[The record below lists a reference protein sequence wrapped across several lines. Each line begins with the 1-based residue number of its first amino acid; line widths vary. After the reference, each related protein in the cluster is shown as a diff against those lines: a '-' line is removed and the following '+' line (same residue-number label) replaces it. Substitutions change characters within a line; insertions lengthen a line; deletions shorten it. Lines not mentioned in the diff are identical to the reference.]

1 MSSLR
6 AQFVQTGKEPKER
19 RGDAHFARH
28 GVVISQIK
36 KTSRRENREG
46 KKKISGSV
54 VEWHHH
60 RISVVVHCWPF
71 QKFCT
76 HPERRRKRRT
86 GAGFR
91 PWAMTRSRSRRR
103 HCLVTFMCDS
113 IPGSFARW
121 ISWRQMALA
130 TRSLC
135 WRNEWIRCAALG
147 LARLSNLTAM
157 MACWAPLQLSNQCSN
172 GSNSSAVNSRGGC
185 GAITMAAMTATLNTH
200 PKTNKRL
207 KSVSCQTHTHT
218 RSCYFPPELPLLLR
232 HTGSLFGRRS
242 AEPSFG
248 NLTNGV
254 STRRPG
260 RQTKTRRCP
269 SFVIVQP
276 RIGNEREWQK

>member
-218 RSCYFPPELPLLLR
+218 HDLVISRPNYHYYYDTPVHYLDAGQLSHRLAIWQMAFLHGDLDDKRKQDAAHRLLLSS
-232 HTGSLFGRRS
+232 H
-242 AEPSFG
+242 
-248 NLTNGV
+248 V
-254 STRRPG
+254 
-260 RQTKTRRCP
+260 
-269 SFVIVQP
+269 
-276 RIGNEREWQK
+276 

>member
-218 RSCYFPPELPLLLR
+218 HDLVISRPNYHYYYDTPVHYLDAGQLSHRLAIWQMAFLHRDLDDKRKQDAAHRLLLSS
-232 HTGSLFGRRS
+232 H
-242 AEPSFG
+242 
-248 NLTNGV
+248 V
-254 STRRPG
+254 
-260 RQTKTRRCP
+260 
-269 SFVIVQP
+269 
-276 RIGNEREWQK
+276 